1 MRFIQYLE
9 KGILKLAVGLDT
21 NFFSIDL
28 LNEIGQ
34 GNYPNSLKN
43 FIENDYDYAELQELI
58 EQALFEEEKPLT
70 LSQVDFAPVIIN
82 PEKILCI
89 GLNYLSH
96 INETPESNTPL
107 EPIVFGKFNNALAG
121 HNQSISLPD
130 KGKEFDYEVE
140 LVIVIGKDVKNISA
154 ETAQEYIFG
163 YTIGNDLSVRDLQF
177 KSSQWLLGKSPDL
190 FAPIGPHLVTED
202 ELNSENLIIQLK
214 RNGVLV
220 QSSNTKNMIF
230 SINEII
236 AYLSQH
242 MTLKAGDLIFTGTPA
257 GVILG
262 QEESKRVWLK
272 NGDILEASIEGIG
285 TLTNKII

>member
-121 HNQSISLPD
+121 HNQSIPLPD

-190 FAPIGPHLVTED
+190 FAPIGPQLVTED
-202 ELNSENLIIQLK
+202 ELNPENLIIQLK

-272 NGDILEASIEGIG
+272 DGDILEASIEGIG